1 MDVEN
6 YRTTRYKG
14 IDQQIVNKRET
25 KILEKI
31 LVSLSDRSVSILDVP
46 CGYGRFS
53 ELLLRNSLNLTSAD
67 ISLPMV
73 MAARKYSLPSSSN
86 HHFLVGDIRNLPLKD
101 NTFDYVITIRLLQ
114 HMLNASIRRQVL
126 RELHRV
132 AKKMVILSFYR
143 YNFLHSI
150 ERWIRCQIK
159 NVDKRISM
167 LSLNDFSKE
176 LNSTGFVVLRLFPVL
191 KYFHAHTIALLQK
204 AEV

>member
-1 MDVEN
+1 VDVEN

-31 LVSLSDRSVSILDVP
+31 LGPLSDKSVSILDVP

-53 ELLLRNSLNLTSAD
+53 ELLLRKSITLTSAD

-73 MAARKYSLPSSSN
+73 MAARKYSAPSSSN

-114 HMLNASIRRQVL
+114 HMLNSSIRHQVL

-132 AKKMVILSFYR
+132 AKKTVVLSFYR
-143 YNFLHSI
+143 YNFFHNI

-167 LSLNDFSKE
+167 LSLDDFRKE

-191 KYFHAHTIALLQK
+191 RYFHAHTIALLQK
-204 AEV
+204 AEL

>member
-1 MDVEN
+1 VDVEN

-53 ELLLRNSLNLTSAD
+53 ELLLRKSLNLTSAD

-73 MAARKYSLPSSSN
+73 MAARKYSVASSSN

-114 HMLNASIRRQVL
+114 HMLNSSIRHQVL

-167 LSLNDFSKE
+167 LNLDDFSKE

-204 AEV
+204 AEL

>member
-1 MDVEN
+1 VDVEN

>member
-1 MDVEN
+1 VDVEN

-114 HMLNASIRRQVL
+114 HMLNASIRHQVL

-132 AKKMVILSFYR
+132 ARKMVVLSFYR

-167 LSLNDFSKE
+167 LNLDDFSKE

>member
-53 ELLLRNSLNLTSAD
+53 ELLLRKSLNLTSAD

-73 MAARKYSLPSSSN
+73 MAARKYSVASSSN

-167 LSLNDFSKE
+167 LNLDDFSKE

-204 AEV
+204 AEL

>member
-31 LVSLSDRSVSILDVP
+31 FAPLSDKSVSILDVP

-53 ELLLRNSLNLTSAD
+53 ELLWRKSINLTSAD

-73 MAARKYSLPSSSN
+73 MAARKYSAASSSN

-114 HMLNASIRRQVL
+114 HMLNPPIRHQVL

-143 YNFLHSI
+143 YNFLHSM
-150 ERWIRCQIK
+150 ERWIRCRIR
-159 NVDKRISM
+159 NVDKKISM
-167 LSLNDFSKE
+167 VSLDGFTKE
-176 LNSTGFVVLRLFPVL
+176 LNSTGFVILRLFPVL

-204 AEV
+204 AEL

>member
-31 LVSLSDRSVSILDVP
+31 FVSLSDKSISILDVP

-53 ELLLRNSLNLTSAD
+53 GLLLRRSINLTSAD

-73 MAARKYSLPSSSN
+73 MAARKYSAPGSSN
-86 HHFLVGDIRNLPLKD
+86 HHFVVGDIRNLPLKD

-114 HMLNASIRRQVL
+114 HMLNSSIRHQVL

-132 AKKMVILSFYR
+132 AKKMVVLSFYR

-150 ERWIRCQIK
+150 ERWIRCQVK

-167 LSLNDFSKE
+167 LSLDDFSKE
-176 LNSTGFVVLRLFPVL
+176 LDSTGFIVLRLFPVL
-191 KYFHAHTIALLQK
+191 RYFHAHTIALLQK
-204 AEV
+204 AEL

>member
-1 MDVEN
+1 VDVEN

-101 NTFDYVITIRLLQ
+101 NTFDYVITIRVLQ
-114 HMLNASIRRQVL
+114 HMLNASIRHQVL

-132 AKKMVILSFYR
+132 ARKMVVLSFYR

-204 AEV
+204 AKV

>member
-53 ELLLRNSLNLTSAD
+53 ELLLRKSLNLTSAD

-73 MAARKYSLPSSSN
+73 MAARKYSVASSSN

-114 HMLNASIRRQVL
+114 HMLNSSIRRQVL

-167 LSLNDFSKE
+167 LSLDDFRKE

-191 KYFHAHTIALLQK
+191 RYFHAHTIALLQK
-204 AEV
+204 AEL

>member
-14 IDQQIVNKRET
+14 IDQQIVNKRER

-53 ELLLRNSLNLTSAD
+53 EFLLRKSINLISAD

-73 MAARKYSLPSSSN
+73 MAARKYSVASSSN

-114 HMLNASIRRQVL
+114 HMLNASIRHQVL

-132 AKKMVILSFYR
+132 ARKMVVLSFYR

-167 LSLNDFSKE
+167 LNLDDFSKE

>member
-1 MDVEN
+1 VDVEN

-73 MAARKYSLPSSSN
+73 MAARKYSVASSSN

-114 HMLNASIRRQVL
+114 HMLNASIRHQVL

-132 AKKMVILSFYR
+132 ARKMVVLSFYR

-167 LSLNDFSKE
+167 LSLHDFSKE